1 MLYITQFIKNH
12 PLLWEE
18 LLTQEPYN
26 LKVKRDEEYKNLIL
40 LMYDMINSDFSEP
53 IVKEARGII
62 IDIEDIYNPVVV
74 CQAFNKFF
82 NYGEQEAAE
91 IDWSTARVQEKVDG
105 SLVKLWYYNK
115 IDKWILSSNSCI
127 QASKAELA
135 SGYNLE
141 KLFLMAIRKYD
152 CKSIEEFVGR
162 FYLTPYCTYIFELV
176 SPYNQV
182 VVQYSE
188 PDIYFIGARH
198 IVSTIDEIS
207 INTEVDLSNNIF
219 LRDIKQP
226 KSYSLSTLEDC
237 IEAAKA
243 LNTDGKVENEGFVV
257 VDANWNRVKI
267 KSPDYVAMHHLV
279 NGLSREDLL
288 HIIRIGEVKEVLNYF
303 PKYEMII
310 KEMARDYGSYQRD
323 LIKKNF
329 AARKRWKELNQDRK
343 AFAIEY
349 SKKNFPEVFKLLDMD
364 WKWNKYLKGLTDKQ
378 LLKNIDRYKA
388 N

>member
-1 MLYITQFIKNH
+1 MLHIIDFIKNH
-12 PLLWEE
+12 PLLWET
-18 LLTQEPYN
+18 LLTEDPYN
-26 LKVKRDEEYKNLIL
+26 LKVKKDEAFPHLISL
-40 LMYDMINSDFSEP
+40 SYDMINSDFSEP
-53 IVKEARGII
+53 IVKECRGII

-74 CQAFNKFF
+74 CQAFNKFW
-82 NYGEQEAAE
+82 NWGEKFATE

-105 SLVKLWYYNK
+105 SLVKLWHYNK

-152 CKSIEEFVGR
+152 CKTIEDFIDR
-162 FYLTPYCTYIFELV
+162 FYLVPFYTYIFELV

-182 VVQYSE
+182 VIQYSE
-188 PDIYFIGARH
+188 SDIYFIGARQH
-198 IVSTIDEIS
+198 WGN
-207 INTEVDLSNNIF
+207 INREVDLSDNMF
-219 LRDIKQP
+219 LREIKQP

-267 KSPDYVAMHHLV
+267 KSPDYVAMHHLA

-310 KEMARDYGSYQRD
+310 KEMARDYGSYQRN
-323 LIKKNF
+323 LIKRNF

-343 AFAIEY
+343 SFAIEY

-364 WKWNKYLKGLTDKQ
+364 WKWNEYLKGLTDKQ
-378 LLKNIDRYKA
+378 LLKNIDRYKV

>member
-1 MLYITQFIKNH
+1 MLHIIEFIKNH

-18 LLTQEPYN
+18 ALTQEPYN
-26 LKVKRDEEYKNLIL
+26 LKIKRDEAFPHLISL
-40 LMYDMINSDFSEP
+40 SYDMINSDFSEP

-62 IDIEDIYNPVVV
+62 IDIEDIYNPIVV

-82 NYGEQEAAE
+82 NYGEEQAAE

-141 KLFLMAIRKYD
+141 KLFLMVIRKYD
-152 CKSIEEFVGR
+152 CKSIEEFIDR
-162 FYLTPYCTYIFELV
+162 FFLVPFHTYIFELV

-188 PDIYFIGARH
+188 PDIYFIGARQH
-198 IVSTIDEIS
+198 WGN
-207 INTEVDLSNNIF
+207 INREVDLSDNMF
-219 LRDIKQP
+219 LREIKQP

-237 IEAAKA
+237 IEAAKV

-267 KSPDYVAMHHLV
+267 KSPDYVAMHHLA
-279 NGLSREDLL
+279 NGFSREDLL
-288 HIIRIGEVKEVLNYF
+288 HIIRVGEVKEVLNYF

-310 KEMARDYGSYQRD
+310 KEMARDYGSYQRN
-323 LIKKNF
+323 LIKRNF

-364 WKWNKYLKGLTDKQ
+364 WKWNDYLKGLTDKQ
-378 LLKNIDRYKA
+378 LLKNIDKYKA